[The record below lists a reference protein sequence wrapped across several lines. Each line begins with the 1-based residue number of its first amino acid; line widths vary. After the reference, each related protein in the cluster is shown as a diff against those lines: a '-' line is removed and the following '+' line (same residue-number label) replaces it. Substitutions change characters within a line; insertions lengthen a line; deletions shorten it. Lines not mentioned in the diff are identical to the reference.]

1 VFSCAGA
8 RTEAPF
14 RPLGESGWRGRLE
27 TPRGSID
34 AICWSERA
42 SIGELSA
49 TGEPLRLHYRISRSR
64 WSGRTE
70 VEIVAAWSAE
80 SREPGP
86 DPLPLPVSRFP
97 APAAT

>member
-49 TGEPLRLHYRISRSR
+49 TREPLRLHYRISRSR